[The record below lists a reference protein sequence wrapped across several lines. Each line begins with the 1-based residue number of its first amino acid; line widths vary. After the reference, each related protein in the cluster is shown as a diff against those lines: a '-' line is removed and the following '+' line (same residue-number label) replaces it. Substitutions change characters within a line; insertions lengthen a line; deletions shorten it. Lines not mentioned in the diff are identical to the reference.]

1 MRLSFKSQ
9 DPDSNLIT
17 NKMSAVVAQP
27 VVQCSSGRVGKVLQQ
42 ILRVALSSKNESSLD

>member
-9 DPDSNLIT
+9 DPDSNSIT

-27 VVQCSSGRVGKVLQQ
+27 VVQCSSGKAGKVLQ
-42 ILRVALSSKNESSLD
+42 